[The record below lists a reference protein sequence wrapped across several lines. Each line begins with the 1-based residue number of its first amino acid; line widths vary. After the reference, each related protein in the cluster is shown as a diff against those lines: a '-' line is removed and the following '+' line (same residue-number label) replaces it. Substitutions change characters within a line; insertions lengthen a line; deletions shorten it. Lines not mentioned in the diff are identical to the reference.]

1 MAVNAKHPE
10 YSKNLIKW
18 QLMRD
23 ALAGEVAKEKYVP
36 KLSDQEAEEYSAY
49 VGRAEFY
56 NATARTQVAL
66 TGLLFAKPPKVELP
80 EALKTIGENI
90 SLDDDS
96 LEALAKNIVDE
107 CLSVGRCGVLVDLP
121 SVEKSDY
128 SRLEAERLNLRAY
141 ATLYKAENIINW
153 KTTKINGSNV
163 TSLVVLAETYAEPTQ
178 DEFVDKIKTRYR
190 VLDLHDGYYRQRVFS
205 ETKAGSF
212 DVVSEIY
219 PSANGQKLKYL
230 PFTFFNVNDLKTSVE
245 KPPLL
250 DLAKVNI
257 SHFRSEVDLEHGTH
271 FTALPT
277 PYVTGYQ
284 GESSERL
291 KIGST
296 AVWVI
301 NDPSAKVGFLEFSG
315 AGLSTLENRIA
326 VKEKRMSILGARL
339 LLDEKKTAEATETL
353 QMRKSGE
360 NAVLT
365 SVAATIS
372 EGIVSFL
379 KDIAFFENIASEN
392 LIYEINTDYNLTM
405 IEPQLLAQI
414 IAGIQS
420 GDIPNEVL
428 YDALLKG
435 ELMPKT
441 IQSYEDY
448 QAKLEQAAPQVTPSD
463 EAV

>member
-1 MAVNAKHPE
+1 MAVNAKHSE

-36 KLSDQEAEEYSAY
+36 KLSDQEEDEYSAY

-90 SLDDDS
+90 SLDDDT
-96 LEALAKNIVDE
+96 LEALAKNIADE

-121 SVEKSDY
+121 SVEKADY
-128 SRLEAERLNLRAY
+128 SKLEAERLNLRAY

-190 VLDLHDGYYRQRVFS
+190 VLDLHEGYYRQRVFS
-205 ETKAGSF
+205 ETKAGNF
-212 DVVSEIY
+212 EVVSEIY
-219 PSANGQKLKYL
+219 PSANERKLEYL
-230 PFTFFNVNDLKTSVE
+230 PFTFFNVNDLKTAVE

-284 GESSERL
+284 GESSEKL

-365 SVAATIS
+365 SVASTIS

-392 LIYEINTDYNLTM
+392 LIYEINTDYNLAM

-420 GDIPNEVL
+420 GNIPNEVL

>member
-1 MAVNAKHPE
+1 MAVNEKHPE
-10 YSKNLIKW
+10 YLKNLTKW

-96 LEALAKNIVDE
+96 LEALAKNIADE

-128 SRLEAERLNLRAY
+128 SKLEAERLNLRAY

-163 TSLVVLAETYAEPTQ
+163 TSLVVLAETYAEPTN
-178 DEFVDKIKTRYR
+178 DEFVEKIKTRYR

-205 ETKAGSF
+205 ETKAGNF
-212 DVVSEIY
+212 EVVSEIY
-219 PSANGQKLKYL
+219 PSANGQKLEYL

-284 GESSERL
+284 GESSEKL

-379 KDIAFFENIASEN
+379 KDIAFFENIAGEN

-435 ELMPKT
+435 ELMPET

-448 QAKLEQAAPQVTPSD
+448 QAKIEQACPQVMPSD

>member
-80 EALKTIGENI
+80 EALKAIGENI
-90 SLDDDS
+90 SLDDDT
-96 LEALAKNIVDE
+96 LEALAKNIADE

-128 SRLEAERLNLRAY
+128 SKLEAERLNLRAY

-153 KTTKINGSNV
+153 RTTKINGSNV
-163 TSLVVLAETYAEPTQ
+163 TSLVVLAETYTEPTN
-178 DEFVDKIKTRYR
+178 DEFVEKIKTRYR
-190 VLDLHDGYYRQRVFS
+190 VLDLHEGYYRQRVFS
-205 ETKAGSF
+205 ETKAGNF
-212 DVVSEIY
+212 EVVSEIY
-219 PSANGQKLKYL
+219 PSANGQKLEYL
-230 PFTFFNVNDLKTSVE
+230 PFTFFNVNDLKTTVE

-284 GESSERL
+284 GESSEKL

-315 AGLSTLENRIA
+315 AGLSTLETRIA

-365 SVAATIS
+365 NVASTIS
-372 EGIVSFL
+372 EGIASFL
-379 KDIAFFENIASEN
+379 KDVAFFENIASEN